1 MDRVTL
7 TVGQNLHFHVTRV
20 GQEFFQIDHRVAER
34 RASFGAGQFGEGDQV
49 FFLVHHAH
57 AATTTAASGFDDHR
71 VADFATDAQRRFF
84 VFRQWAVRTWNGRNA
99 CFDHRVLG
107 RDLVTHQANGV
118 GFRADEGEAG
128 VLDLLGKIG
137 VFREET
143 VAWVNGGSASHFS
156 GSDDG
161 RDVQVGLRGRRR
173 ADADGFVC
181 QTQVHQLFVG
191 LGVNGDGLDAH
202 LFAGTQNPQGDLTA
216 VSDQNFFQLR
226 SHQRLSAVQ
235 TMVNSGWSYS
245 TGWPSSTRMD
255 SITPLVSASMW
266 FIIFMA
272 STMHRVSP
280 FFTVWP
286 TSTKAGEAGEDLR

>member
-1 MDRVTL
+1 MGGRC
-7 TVGQNLHFHVTRV
+7 
-20 GQEFFQIDHRVAER
+20 
-34 RASFGAGQFGEGDQV
+34 
-49 FFLVHHAH
+49 
-57 AATTTAASGFDDHR
+57 
-71 VADFATDAQRRFF
+71 
-84 VFRQWAVRTWNGRNA
+84 RT
-99 CFDHRVLG
+99 
-107 RDLVTHQANGV
+107 
-118 GFRADEGEAG
+118 
-128 VLDLLGKIG
+128 
-137 VFREET
+137 
-143 VAWVNGGSASHFS
+143 
-156 GSDDG
+156 
-161 RDVQVGLRGRRR
+161 
-173 ADADGFVC
+173 DADGFVC
-181 QTQVHQLFVG
+181 QAQVHQLFVG

-216 VSDQNFFQLR
+216 VGDQNFFQLR

-286 TSTKAGEAGEDLR
+286 TSTKDGEVGEDLR